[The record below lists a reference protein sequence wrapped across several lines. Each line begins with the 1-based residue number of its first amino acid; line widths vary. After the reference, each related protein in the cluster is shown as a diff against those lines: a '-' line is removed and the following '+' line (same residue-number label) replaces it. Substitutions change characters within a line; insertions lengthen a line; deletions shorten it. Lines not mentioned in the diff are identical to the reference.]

1 MLKVA
6 IFIIKIVLFL
16 SINLMIYIQKKKN
29 REIMK
34 KWRYKN
40 SNKYYGEKLSKLVD
54 VIKFNKLYC
63 KEYYHIPCNIDKE

>member
-1 MLKVA
+1 
-6 IFIIKIVLFL
+6 
-16 SINLMIYIQKKKN
+16 MIYIQKKKN

>member
-1 MLKVA
+1 
-6 IFIIKIVLFL
+6 
-16 SINLMIYIQKKKN
+16 
-29 REIMK
+29 MK

-54 VIKFNKLYC
+54 VIKFSKLQF